1 MATLPE
7 CWKCGAPLEDAA
19 VPIHRLA
26 ECPVCHAELHVCRA
40 CVFYDT
46 AKAKYCRE
54 PIAEEVQDK
63 QRANFCDYF
72 QLRPDAG
79 PARDETAARAARSQL
94 EALFG
99 RTPAPAAA
107 DSPAETE
114 ADCARAALEALFKP
128 RGGD

>member
-7 CWKCGAPLEDAA
+7 CWKCGAPLEDVP

-46 AKAKYCRE
+46 AKAKHCRE

-72 QLRPDAG
+72 QLRPDAYR
-79 PARDETAARAARSQL
+79 PRDETAAQAARSQL

-99 RTPAPAAA
+99 RAPGPAAA
-107 DSPAETE
+107 DGTPQTE
-114 ADCARAALEALFKP
+114 ADRARAALDALFKP